1 METLSERQSYVIP
14 IPRRTAP
21 YEVVQIVNRPSSEF
35 ETDQHETRGTPTL
48 FRLDSGLVNPTG
60 VETTIYKEIALLSL
74 AHTQLD
80 WNQREETN
88 DNHNEKL
95 VIDNSGYVIP
105 YTPPPDEEKIKSLPG
120 YTKLDST
127 NREPDDNA
135 QYQKLMKR

>member
-21 YEVVQIVNRPSSEF
+21 VNRPSSEF
-35 ETDQHETRGTPTL
+35 ERDQHETRGTPTL

-60 VETTIYKEIALLSL
+60 VETTIYEEIALPSSGY
-74 AHTQLD
+74 TELD
-80 WNQREETN
+80 RNQQEETD
-88 DNHNEKL
+88 DNHYEKL
-95 VIDNSGYVIP
+95 VIDHSGYVIP

-127 NREPDDNA
+127 KREADDDT
-135 QYQKLMKR
+135 QYQKLMK